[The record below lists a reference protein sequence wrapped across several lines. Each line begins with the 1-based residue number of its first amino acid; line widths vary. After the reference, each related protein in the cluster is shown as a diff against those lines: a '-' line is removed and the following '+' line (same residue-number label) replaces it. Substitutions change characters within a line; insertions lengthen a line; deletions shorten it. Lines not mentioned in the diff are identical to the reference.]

1 MTRLIT
7 LLSLAAGTL
16 LITSP
21 ASAAM
26 APGAASWSTLAS
38 VRGTVLVESGWSAFF
53 GQDTFTAGPLGRSD
67 RPGSAAR
74 PELLS
79 FADGATGIALGALPA
94 VDKRARTAGDKALG
108 ANADSHC
115 AAQGHGRCDAP
126 QPATYALV
134 SLAVVASLLPGAL
147 RRRRDD
153 DER

>member
-1 MTRLIT
+1 MTRLIA
-7 LLSLAAGTL
+7 LMSLAAGTL
-16 LITSP
+16 LITAP
-21 ASAAM
+21 ASAAL
-26 APGAASWSTLAS
+26 APGAASWAAQAS
-38 VRGTVLVESGWSAFF
+38 VRGTVLVESGLSAFF
-53 GQDTFTAGPLGRSD
+53 GQDTFTAGPLGRSA
-67 RPGSAAR
+67 PR

-108 ANADSHC
+108 AHAGSHC
-115 AAQGHGRCDAP
+115 AAQGQGRCDAP

-153 DER
+153 DDR